1 MMNCKKEQKEK
12 INDNNRKVTNN
23 GLPVEDETPPMP
35 GLTRTELDFLQ
46 QQFKILQV
54 I

>member
-35 GLTRTELDFLQ
+35 GLTQIELFIFCNNNLK
-46 QQFKILQV
+46 FCK
-54 I
+54 